1 MVKLKEVIR
10 DYLNE
15 TIYTKRNMRKRICQ
29 LENEIKVYRENLKDV
44 IQQKDKYKE
53 SNRKLRKK
61 LIEVKE
67 KK

>member
-1 MVKLKEVIR
+1 MVKLKEIIR

-29 LENEIKVYRENLKDV
+29 LENEIKVYRENLKDI